1 MCTRQDGFHEKKD
14 RLPAHR
20 YWLSR
25 RAFQVCRLLKALHNQ
40 EHRATLVAETAEHVH
55 IILVIRIEFYWDS
68 EAHCELQSNKKEK
81 EPKNHTETIG
91 NASWMLK
98 LKKQVTPG
106 DWR

>member
-40 EHRATLVAETAEHVH
+40 EHRATLVAETAAYPYHLSIE
-55 IILVIRIEFYWDS
+55 IYLVS
-68 EAHCELQSNKKEK
+68 ETLCQLQAHKKEK
-81 EPKNHTETIG
+81 DLRTTLNY
-91 NASWMLK
+91 W
-98 LKKQVTPG
+98 
-106 DWR
+106 